1 MLNVLN
7 YLLVKVSFWDEL
19 KQEARNIWR
28 MIEDFFLMIK
38 EVTYDVLANAIGG
51 DMALL
56 LVITVGVIGVMLIF
70 LTIIN
75 K

>member
-19 KQEARNIWR
+19 KQEARNIWK
-28 MIEDFFLMIK
+28 MIEEFFLMIK

-70 LTIIN
+70 LTVIN
-75 K
+75 R